1 MGHQVACYMAIAG
14 SGHSRA
20 PAKQHDKGTTAA

>member
-1 MGHQVACYMAIAG
+1 MGHQAACYMAIAG

-20 PAKQHDKGTTAA
+20 PAKENDKGANAA